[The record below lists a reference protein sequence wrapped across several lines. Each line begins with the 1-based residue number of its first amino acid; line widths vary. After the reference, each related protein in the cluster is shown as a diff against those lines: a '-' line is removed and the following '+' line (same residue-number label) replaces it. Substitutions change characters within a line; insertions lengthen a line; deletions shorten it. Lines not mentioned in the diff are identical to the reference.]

1 MGRERKKMYLTD
13 DERTFI
19 TENHNLLLK
28 FMHVH
33 NIDIDQ
39 YYGVLAEGFCRCV
52 RSYDRSKGAFST
64 FVWKVLQREYQDAQ
78 KLERLPSKYVNPEH
92 LVYLDQIVYNDEKNT
107 EKSELIGCEESAYST
122 IETNDTMR
130 SMKKYLKENTKC
142 NAQQMGETLDL
153 LLAGKS
159 QAEISTYYGVS
170 IQAVNQRVKTLQ
182 RAYGEVR
189 GNAYACC

>member
-1 MGRERKKMYLTD
+1 
-13 DERTFI
+13 
-19 TENHNLLLK
+19 
-28 FMHVH
+28 
-33 NIDIDQ
+33 
-39 YYGVLAEGFCRCV
+39 
-52 RSYDRSKGAFST
+52 
-64 FVWKVLQREYQDAQ
+64 
-78 KLERLPSKYVNPEH
+78 
-92 LVYLDQIVYNDEKNT
+92 
-107 EKSELIGCEESAYST
+107 
-122 IETNDTMR
+122 MR

-189 GNAYACC
+189 GNAYVCC